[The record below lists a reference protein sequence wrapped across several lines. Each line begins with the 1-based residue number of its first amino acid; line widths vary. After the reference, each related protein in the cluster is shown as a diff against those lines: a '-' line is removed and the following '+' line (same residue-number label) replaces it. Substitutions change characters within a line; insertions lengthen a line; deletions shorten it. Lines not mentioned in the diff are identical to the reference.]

1 MSVCM
6 LISRGIQE
14 QSSMENYH
22 VLDLHVNLL
31 IGEQQFRGD
40 LCDEADRFSIR
51 KRTLAIF
58 HLIFTSRRVFREI
71 YLVDAQHVF
80 DSL

>member
-1 MSVCM
+1 MYVNFSWYSGAVKHGK
-6 LISRGIQE
+6 LSRVGFACEFADWRTTIPWR
-14 QSSMENYH
+14 S
-22 VLDLHVNLL
+22 
-31 IGEQQFRGD
+31 
-40 LCDEADRFSIR
+40 CDEADRFSIR

>member
-1 MSVCM
+1 
-6 LISRGIQE
+6 
-14 QSSMENYH
+14 MENYH

-80 DSL
+80 DRSVIINANSIFCYHGPC

>member
-1 MSVCM
+1 
-6 LISRGIQE
+6 
-14 QSSMENYH
+14 MENYH

-58 HLIFTSRRVFREI
+58 HLIFTSR
-71 YLVDAQHVF
+71 
-80 DSL
+80 SL